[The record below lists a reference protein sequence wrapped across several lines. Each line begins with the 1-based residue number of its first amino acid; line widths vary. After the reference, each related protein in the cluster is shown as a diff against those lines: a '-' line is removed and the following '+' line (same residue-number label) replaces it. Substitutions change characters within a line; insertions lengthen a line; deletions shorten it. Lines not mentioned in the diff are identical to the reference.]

1 MSYARNSPRRWAKL
15 TNPLMLTN
23 HSTIA
28 RGNPLGCCD
37 VSCGFASRASQQVA
51 TKTHQPR
58 RARCRTRTIDR
69 QIAVLDD
76 GDDQ

>member
-1 MSYARNSPRRWAKL
+1 MSYAPTRRGRWAKL
-15 TNPLMLTN
+15 TNPLMPTN
-23 HSTIA
+23 HSAIA

-37 VSCGFASRASQQVA
+37 VSCGFASRTPHQVA
-51 TKTHQPR
+51 TKAHQPR